1 MEFCSLVFPFIL
13 PHCRRTALQWPCL
26 RTKKQQQ
33 TNLSVALNEKA
44 VGESWAHA
52 PFPCNELHFLHKCGL
67 AHSGASWEPGRVEMG
82 RAEAL
87 QRNSNCSLG
96 TQGRVAKCSD
106 FSLLPSAEEKPDW
119 RGFEFFF
126 KYIDNS

>member
-1 MEFCSLVFPFIL
+1 
-13 PHCRRTALQWPCL
+13 
-26 RTKKQQQ
+26 
-33 TNLSVALNEKA
+33 
-44 VGESWAHA
+44 
-52 PFPCNELHFLHKCGL
+52 
-67 AHSGASWEPGRVEMG
+67 MG

-96 TQGRVAKCSD
+96 TQGRAVKCSD
-106 FSLLPSAEEKPDW
+106 FSLSAAEKPDW

>member
-1 MEFCSLVFPFIL
+1 M
-13 PHCRRTALQWPCL
+13 
-26 RTKKQQQ
+26 
-33 TNLSVALNEKA
+33 
-44 VGESWAHA
+44 
-52 PFPCNELHFLHKCGL
+52 
-67 AHSGASWEPGRVEMG
+67 GAGRVEVG

-96 TQGRVAKCSD
+96 TQGRAVKRSE
-106 FSLLPSAEEKPDW
+106 FSLLPSAAEKPDC